1 MPAFPHPVPATDPT
15 TAVLLAEDDL
25 TTRLTLL
32 ALEAV
37 GDPVATSRVLNLL
50 EDLSALVGMC
60 EEAVGL
66 TVPFRLPEIAPLN
79 YQQVRTD

>member
-1 MPAFPHPVPATDPT
+1 MPTFPHAVPATDPT

-37 GDPVATSRVLNLL
+37 GDSVATSRVLNLL
-50 EDLSALVGMC
+50 EDLLALVEMC

-66 TVPFRLPEIAPLN
+66 TVSCES
-79 YQQVRTD
+79 